1 MTTATKETQI
11 QPTHRLDAMVT
22 LRLTKAEKLELVRL
36 SRLAGKVGNYSEAVR
51 WAIQNA
57 PQTAK
62 TPALAR

>member
-1 MTTATKETQI
+1 MKETKETQI

-36 SRLAGKVGNYSEAVR
+36 SRLAGKVGNYSAAVR